1 MEIKTILYAFLKYTY
16 RAIEVLLLLSIA
28 ACIIYIGLNSH
39 DSAEM
44 VDLLTAV
51 FVILIWL
58 TRWWWFIT
66 LSIIIIV
73 VASFIRCLIPPMSLY
88 KKVVLALHILNVVLL
103 FLFYIFLPKPAPC
116 DAATM
121 EKHYKE
127 HQADMYDLVN
137 YVNSA
142 LDDSCSIK
150 LEYKFDE
157 VRVFNIENKREYK
170 KCEDI
175 ENQQELETALNIVGL
190 SMQELNMI
198 KEKMHKA
205 GIIGIDISNNPCWNE
220 GRSVLQFRWSG
231 GNLYQYYLYDHP
243 ITEEDKHNLFYP
255 YILYND
261 SVVFEV
267 QDDLSGRGFP
277 DKDKYN
283 SQHNTTIN

>member
-231 GNLYQYYLYDHP
+231 SNLYQYYLYDHP

-283 SQHNTTIN
+283 SQQSNR

>member
-51 FVILIWL
+51 FVLLMWL
-58 TRWWWFIT
+58 TQWWWLIT
-66 LSIIIIV
+66 LPIIIIV

-88 KKVVLALHILNVVLL
+88 KKVVLALHILIVVLL

-150 LEYKFDE
+150 LEYKYDE
-157 VRVFNIENKREYK
+157 VWIFNIENKREYK
-170 KCEDI
+170 KCKDI

-205 GIIGIDISNNPCWNE
+205 GIIGIDISNNPCWND

-231 GNLYQYYLYDHP
+231 SDLYQYYLYDHP

-283 SQHNTTIN
+283 SQHTATNY

>member
-1 MEIKTILYAFLKYTY
+1 METKKILYAFLKYTY

-44 VDLLTAV
+44 VDLLTTV

-66 LSIIIIV
+66 LSIIIIG
-73 VASFIRCLIPPMSLY
+73 VASFIRCLIASMSLY
-88 KKVVLALHILNVVLL
+88 KKVVLSLHILIVVLL
-103 FLFYIFLPKPAPC
+103 FLFYIFLPKPVPC

-121 EKHYKE
+121 EKHYKD

-150 LEYKFDE
+150 LKYKYDE
-157 VRVFNIENKREYK
+157 VSIFNIENKRGLK
-170 KCEDI
+170 TCKDI
-175 ENQQELETALNIVGL
+175 ENQQELETALNTVGL

-243 ITEEDKHNLFYP
+243 ITEEDMHNLIYP

-283 SQHNTTIN
+283 SQKSSR